1 MGKNYNQICLNIE
14 FLMSCVTALCMC
26 PKAGDMDVST
36 VGRGLRS
43 KTPNVA
49 QMYYIALIYELHIS
63 GESSFK
69 Q

>member
-1 MGKNYNQICLNIE
+1 
-14 FLMSCVTALCMC
+14 
-26 PKAGDMDVST
+26 MDVST